1 MLLEYQCPKQLP
13 ASNPSEIRYPR
24 ATDMLAAVFAVAIST
39 PVDQPIRIGDLLCHP
54 QRLLAKFESR
64 AIAERSLPRSSKML
78 LWIPEIRV
86 AVIETRA
93 NELQS
98 TRRWL
103 QRNTRAQ
110 YVEFD
115 RAARPAYDPNDPM
128 WPDMW
133 HMTAIKANLAWDHS
147 FGSDSVTVAVIDTG
161 VNLAHEDLA
170 ANAWVNAD
178 EIPSN
183 GIDDDNNGYIDD
195 VNGYDFAYNDP
206 SPNDVYGHGTACAGL
221 VAAVQDNGLG
231 VTGVAPRAKIMAI
244 KASIDSGFFYDSATV
259 PAYIYCANNGAR
271 VLSMSYFSD
280 RVSSAEGDAITY
292 CVSRGVL
299 PVAAAGNDS
308 TVYPYYPGAY
318 DATLSVAALN
328 GNLNK
333 AGFSNHGLWVDV
345 AAPGTGLRTTS
356 AGGGYTDGFGGTS
369 GACPHVAGLAALLF
383 GANPVATAA
392 QVRAAIEDTAVPVN
406 QSPYGEYCNYGRV
419 DAEAAVLA
427 IMGTPAPQRAPVVR
441 AVTGVGQQLTR
452 TVPPNLRVLFF
463 RVVGRGFQPAN
474 TVEVLFGNKS
484 LPVLDRSRDW
494 IAVAFTPPTGS
505 PFQLKLDG
513 VSVASLPNPTG
524 VSIMHPLTGA
534 STPEGGAQAFYN
546 FADSL
551 NADANY
557 VRTTRRNDG
566 SILMHGTFSKVTRNQ
581 ALQLVLRRQFVGTL
595 VGTETVQ
602 LYDWSTNSYP
612 YGDFVTLSSGPV
624 PTSMTTTV
632 YELTNPSRFVDPEGT
647 VYLRILTSDDLPSG
661 AELRVDQAHLA
672 VH

>member
-1 MLLEYQCPKQLP
+1 
-13 ASNPSEIRYPR
+13 
-24 ATDMLAAVFAVAIST
+24 MLAAVFAVAIST
-39 PVDQPIRIGDLLCHP
+39 PVDQPIRVGDLLCHP
-54 QRLLAKFESR
+54 RRLLAKFDSLKT
-64 AIAERSLPRSSKML
+64 AERSMPRGAKLVS
-78 LWIPEIRV
+78 WIPEIRV
-86 AVIETRA
+86 AVIEARP
-93 NELQS
+93 NELQN
-98 TRRWL
+98 TRRWM

-115 RAARPAYDPNDPM
+115 RASRPAYDPNDPM

-147 FGSDSVTVAVIDTG
+147 FGSSGVTVAVIDTG

-170 ANAWVNAD
+170 ANAWVNTD
-178 EIPSN
+178 EIPGN
-183 GIDDDNNGYIDD
+183 GIDDDGNGYIDD
-195 VNGYDFAYNDP
+195 INGYDFAYNDP
-206 SPNDVYGHGTACAGL
+206 DPDDVYGHGTACAGL

-280 RVSSAEGDAITY
+280 RVSQAEGDAINF
-292 CVSRGVL
+292 CASQGVL

-356 AGGGYTDGFGGTS
+356 AGGGYTEGFGGTS

-383 GANPVATAA
+383 GANPVANAA

-406 QSPYGEYCNYGRV
+406 QSPYGEYCNYGRI

-427 IMGTPAPQRAPVVR
+427 IMGSPAPQRTPVVR
-441 AVTGVGQQLTR
+441 AVTGLGQQNTR
-452 TVPPNLRVLFF
+452 TVPPNLRVLPFW
-463 RVVGRGFQPAN
+463 VIGRGFAPA
-474 TVEVLFGNKS
+474 TTAEVLLGTKS
-484 LPVLDRSRDW
+484 LPVLGRTRDR
-494 IAVAFTPPTGS
+494 IAAAFTPPTGN

-513 VSVASLPNPTG
+513 VSVASFSVPVG
-524 VSIMHPLTGA
+524 FSIMHPLTGA

-546 FADSL
+546 FLDSL
-551 NADANY
+551 NEDASY
-557 VRTTRRNDG
+557 VRVTKRNDD
-566 SILMHGTFSKVTRNQ
+566 SILMHGTFFKVTRNQ
-581 ALQLVLRRQFVGTL
+581 ALQLFVRRQFVGTA
-595 VGTETVQ
+595 VGTETIQ
-602 LYDWSTNSYP
+602 LYDWSSNSYP
-612 YGDFVTLSSGPV
+612 YGSFVTLSSGPV
-624 PTSMTTTV
+624 PVTMTTSV
-632 YELTNPSRFVDPEGT
+632 FELANPSRFIDPEGT
-647 VYLRILTSDDLPSG
+647 VYLRILTSEDLPNG
-661 AELRVDQAHLA
+661 TELRVDQAHIA